1 MTKTARCGIAGIAVC
16 TLVLAACT
24 TLDIDLPAIS
34 EESTGIRDTGRVV
47 WHDLLTTTPEASRR
61 FYGEL
66 FGWTFEDPG
75 IPLGFGSG
83 DAYRLIR
90 HEGRLIGGIVDART
104 LNRDENVSQWI
115 TVISVADIDAATEA
129 VAAAG
134 GDVLTRPVSLSSR
147 GRMGVY
153 ADQDGAIF
161 ALIETRDGDPPVRE
175 AQPNDF
181 LWNEL
186 WTRDV
191 DAAAAFYR
199 RVVGL
204 EHETRNIGDDDGSAE
219 YHLLLR
225 QGEPQAGVMQ
235 HPFPEAR
242 PVWANY
248 LRVEDPAAIAARV
261 EALGGRVAIPPRT
274 RPTGGVA
281 ALILGP
287 SGAGIA
293 LQTWSPEE
301 D

>member
-1 MTKTARCGIAGIAVC
+1 MTKTGNRRIAGIAAC
-16 TLVLAACT
+16 TMVLAACT

-34 EESTGIRDTGRVV
+34 EDSTGIRETGRVV

-66 FGWTFEDPG
+66 FGWTFEEPG
-75 IPLGFGSG
+75 IPVGFGSG

-90 HEGRLIGGIVDART
+90 HDGRLIGGMVDART

-115 TVISVADIDAATEA
+115 TVISVEDIAAATQA
-129 VAAAG
+129 VEAAG
-134 GDVLTRPVSLSSR
+134 GDVLTRPVSLPTR

-153 ADQDGAIF
+153 ADADGAIF
-161 ALIETRDGDPPVRE
+161 ALVETRDGDPPERD
-175 AQPNDF
+175 ARRNDF

-186 WTRDV
+186 WTGDV
-191 DAAAAFYR
+191 DRAAAFYR

-204 EHETRNIGDDDGSAE
+204 ERETRDVGDSAE

-225 QGEPQAGVMQ
+225 RGEPAAGIMQ
-235 HPFPEAR
+235 HPFPAAR

-248 LRVEDPAAIAARV
+248 LRVDDPAAIAARV
-261 EALGGRVAIPPRT
+261 EALGGRVAIRPMT

-281 ALILGP
+281 ALVLGP

-293 LQTWSPEE
+293 LQTWPPEE

>member
-1 MTKTARCGIAGIAVC
+1 MKKTASGGIAGIALCAVA
-16 TLVLAACT
+16 LAACT

-34 EESTGIRDTGRVV
+34 EEPTGVRETGRVV

-75 IPLGFGSG
+75 IALGFGGS

-90 HEGRLIGGIVDART
+90 HEGRLIGGMVDART

-115 TVISVADIDAATEA
+115 TVISVADISAATAA
-129 VAAAG
+129 VEAAG
-134 GDVLTRPVSLSSR
+134 GDVLTRPISLPTR
-147 GRMGVY
+147 GTMGVY
-153 ADQDGAIF
+153 ADSDGAIF
-161 ALIETRDGDPPVRE
+161 ALLEARDGDPPARE
-175 AQPNDF
+175 ARRNDF
-181 LWNEL
+181 LWDEL

-191 DAAAAFYR
+191 AGAAAFYR

-204 EHETRNIGDDDGSAE
+204 GYENRDVSGAAE

-225 QGEPQAGVMQ
+225 GAEPQAGIMQ

-248 LRVEDPAAIAARV
+248 LRVDDPGAVADRV
-261 EALGGRVAIPPRT
+261 EALGGRVAIPPQE

-293 LQTWSPEE
+293 LQTWPPEE